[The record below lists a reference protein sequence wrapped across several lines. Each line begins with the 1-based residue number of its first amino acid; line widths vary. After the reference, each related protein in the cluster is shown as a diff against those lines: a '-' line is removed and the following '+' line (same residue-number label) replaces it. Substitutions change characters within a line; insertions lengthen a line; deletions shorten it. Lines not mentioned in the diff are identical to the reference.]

1 MTPKKRGNPTGMRT
15 VVLEDRPS
23 KKPIFVL
30 VLIIVMAASAV
41 YLMMTGRAGFKKQE
55 TPKQQVGA
63 SDQVVQQ
70 NLSLMDRVRKHIL
83 VKETD
88 QPRVYTINNIELVRQ
103 KNPEFYRDA
112 EQGDKVLI
120 WKDRAMI
127 YSEKLD
133 RLVAV
138 ATATPLIRVSSEPSD
153 SQEVSGTPSAPSID
167 QLRASTTIE
176 IRNGSR
182 KNGEGARLK
191 KTLTDAG
198 FVVTK
203 VGDAGAA
210 YTGTRIIDQ
219 TSGSASMISEA
230 LVAPTGGVVTST
242 LPTTE
247 RPSEANILILI
258 GR

>member
-1 MTPKKRGNPTGMRT
+1 MRT

-41 YLMMTGRAGFKKQE
+41 YLMMTGRAGFKKEQVP
-55 TPKQQVGA
+55 TQQVGTVNQEA
-63 SDQVVQQ
+63 QQ
-70 NLSLMDRVRKHIL
+70 NLSLLDRVRKHIL
-83 VKETD
+83 VSETD

-103 KNPEFYRDA
+103 KNPEFYQDA

-138 ATATPLIRVSSEPSD
+138 ATATPLIRVSSDPTSPE
-153 SQEVSGTPSAPSID
+153 EVSGAPAAPSID

-182 KNGEGARLK
+182 KNGEGAKLK
-191 KTLTDAG
+191 KILVDAG

-210 YTGTRIIDQ
+210 YTGTHIIDQ
-219 TSGSASMISEA
+219 TSGTASMIAEA
-230 LVAPTGGVVTST
+230 LVAPTGGMVTST
-242 LPTTE
+242 VPTTE